1 MRGVFCTNMK
11 EKNNMQKIT
20 ISVMFLICIILIA
33 ILVILNYKNYN
44 QEKEKQ
50 DLQEKILSEIDFV
63 STSTIDA
70 MNKLNNISVVRYKIY
85 TETLNTNN
93 NSSSKGA
100 KQQTLEKNEIES
112 EGESTENESS
122 NAKSS
127 NSNNSTEPSN
137 GNSGEM
143 SSQSDKAATNKGSAS
158 SDSLSSNDNIN
169 PSEMKTNN
177 SLLEVAGGNIDWN
190 NIEYIYEN
198 IFTSIPIMTLDLE
211 KKNVDSNL
219 ISNLNI
225 ALNGIAQ
232 SIIGQDKNSCMINY
246 YNLYAYLNE
255 IVKDVVE
262 DDYTVNYYG
271 TITNVLNA
279 YALSNQENK
288 FKEMEESINKAI
300 NQFTNILKDDSIEYN
315 KKQNIKKID
324 LKLKQTKDSI
334 KLSDKNIF
342 YLQYKNVM
350 QDLITL

>member
-1 MRGVFCTNMK
+1 
-11 EKNNMQKIT
+11 
-20 ISVMFLICIILIA
+20 
-33 ILVILNYKNYN
+33 
-44 QEKEKQ
+44 
-50 DLQEKILSEIDFV
+50 
-63 STSTIDA
+63 
-70 MNKLNNISVVRYKIY
+70 
-85 TETLNTNN
+85 
-93 NSSSKGA
+93 
-100 KQQTLEKNEIES
+100 
-112 EGESTENESS
+112 
-122 NAKSS
+122 
-127 NSNNSTEPSN
+127 
-137 GNSGEM
+137 M

-198 IFTSIPIMTLDLE
+198 IFTSIPIMALDLE

-232 SIIGQDKNSCMINY
+232 SIIGQDKNSCIINY

-300 NQFTNILKDDSIEYN
+300 DQFTNILKDDSIEYN

>member
-1 MRGVFCTNMK
+1 MNMK
-11 EKNNMQKIT
+11 TKNNMQKII
-20 ISVMFLICIILIA
+20 ISIMFLICIILIA

-44 QEKEKQ
+44 KEKEKQ

-85 TETLNTNN
+85 TQTLNTNN

-100 KQQTLEKNEIES
+100 KQQTLEKNEIAN
-112 EGESTENESS
+112 EGESTEKGNTSS
-122 NAKSS
+122 SVKSS
-127 NSNNSTEPSN
+127 NLNNSTEPSN
-137 GNSGEM
+137 GNSGET
-143 SSQSDKAATNKGSAS
+143 SSESDKVATNKGSAS

-177 SLLEVAGGNIDWN
+177 SLLEVAGGDIDWD

-198 IFTSIPIMTLDLE
+198 IFTSIPIMALDLE

-232 SIIGQDKNSCMINY
+232 SIIGQDKNSCIINY

-279 YALSNQENK
+279 YALANQENK

-300 NQFTNILKDDSIEYN
+300 NQFANILKDDSIEYN

-324 LKLKQTKDSI
+324 LELKHTKDSI

>member
-127 NSNNSTEPSN
+127 NSNNSTESSN

-143 SSQSDKAATNKGSAS
+143 SSESDKVAKNKGSAS

-198 IFTSIPIMTLDLE
+198 IFTSIPIMALDLE

>member
-1 MRGVFCTNMK
+1 
-11 EKNNMQKIT
+11 MQKIT
-20 ISVMFLICIILIA
+20 ISIMFLICIILIA

-100 KQQTLEKNEIES
+100 KQQTLEKNEIEN
-112 EGESTENESS
+112 EGKSTENESS

-127 NSNNSTEPSN
+127 NSNNSTESSN

-158 SDSLSSNDNIN
+158 SDSLSSNDNIK

-198 IFTSIPIMTLDLE
+198 IFTSIPIIALDLE

-232 SIIGQDKNSCMINY
+232 SIIGQDKNSCIINY

-300 NQFTNILKDDSIEYN
+300 NQFNNILKDDSIEYN

>member
-1 MRGVFCTNMK
+1 MDMK
-11 EKNNMQKIT
+11 TKNNMQKII
-20 ISVMFLICIILIA
+20 ISIMFLICIILIV

-44 QEKEKQ
+44 QEKNKK
-50 DLQEKILSEIDFV
+50 DLQDKILSEIDFV

-93 NSSSKGA
+93 NNSSKGA

-112 EGESTENESS
+112 EGKSPEKENTLSS
-122 NAKSS
+122 KSS
-127 NSNNSTEPSN
+127 NNLNNSTDSSNENNGEP
-137 GNSGEM
+137 NSKA
-143 SSQSDKAATNKGSAS
+143 DKATASKGGSS

-177 SLLEVAGGNIDWN
+177 SLLEVAGGDIDWD

-198 IFTSIPIMTLDLE
+198 IFTSIPTMALDLE
-211 KKNVDSNL
+211 EKKVDANL
-219 ISNLNI
+219 ISNCNI
-225 ALNGIAQ
+225 ALNGVAQ
-232 SIIGQDKNSCMINY
+232 SIIGKDKNSCMINY
-246 YNLYAYLNE
+246 YNLYSYLNE
-255 IVKDVVE
+255 IVKNVAE
-262 DDYTVNYYG
+262 DDYTINYYG

-279 YALSNQENK
+279 YALANQENK
-288 FKEMEESINKAI
+288 FKEMEDSIDKAI
-300 NQFTNILKDDSIEYN
+300 NQFANILNDDSIEYN

-324 LKLKQTKDSI
+324 LELKHTKDSI

>member
-20 ISVMFLICIILIA
+20 ISIMFLICIILIA

-127 NSNNSTEPSN
+127 NPNNSTEPSN

-143 SSQSDKAATNKGSAS
+143 SSQSDKVATNKGSAS

>member
-1 MRGVFCTNMK
+1 MNMK
-11 EKNNMQKIT
+11 TKNNMQKII
-20 ISVMFLICIILIA
+20 ISMMFLICIILIA

-100 KQQTLEKNEIES
+100 KQQTLEKNEIEN
-112 EGESTENESS
+112 EGKSTENENESS

-127 NSNNSTEPSN
+127 NSNNSTESSN

-198 IFTSIPIMTLDLE
+198 IFTSIPIMALDLE

-232 SIIGQDKNSCMINY
+232 SIIGQDKNSCIINY

-300 NQFTNILKDDSIEYN
+300 DQFTNILKDDSIEYN

>member
-1 MRGVFCTNMK
+1 MK

-20 ISVMFLICIILIA
+20 ISIMFLICIILIA

-127 NSNNSTEPSN
+127 NPNNSTEPSN

-143 SSQSDKAATNKGSAS
+143 SSQSDKVATNKGSAS

-262 DDYTVNYYG
+262 DDYTINYYG

>member
-1 MRGVFCTNMK
+1 MK

-20 ISVMFLICIILIA
+20 ISIMFLICIILIA

-100 KQQTLEKNEIES
+100 KQQTLEKNEIEN

-127 NSNNSTEPSN
+127 NPNNSTEPSN

-143 SSQSDKAATNKGSAS
+143 SSESDKVATNKGSAS

-177 SLLEVAGGNIDWN
+177 SLLEAAGGNIDWN

-300 NQFTNILKDDSIEYN
+300 NQFTNILKDGSIEYN

>member
-1 MRGVFCTNMK
+1 MNMK
-11 EKNNMQKIT
+11 AKNNMQKII
-20 ISVMFLICIILIA
+20 ISIMFLICIILIT
-33 ILVILNYKNYN
+33 ILVVLNYKNYN
-44 QEKEKQ
+44 QEKAKK
-50 DLQEKILSEIDFV
+50 DLQDKILAEIDFI

-93 NSSSKGA
+93 NNSSKGA

-112 EGESTENESS
+112 EEESSEKENEPSS
-122 NAKSS
+122 SKSS
-127 NSNNSTEPSN
+127 NLNNSDNSADSSN
-137 GNSGEM
+137 ENSGEA
-143 SSQSDKAATNKGSAS
+143 SSKSGKTTENKGSTS

-177 SLLEVAGGNIDWN
+177 SLLEVAGGDIDWD

-198 IFTSIPIMTLDLE
+198 IFTSIPTMALDLE
-211 KKNVDSNL
+211 EKKVDANL
-219 ISNLNI
+219 ISNCNI
-225 ALNGIAQ
+225 ALNGVAQ

-255 IVKDVVE
+255 IVKNVAE
-262 DDYTVNYYG
+262 DYYTINYYG

-279 YALSNQENK
+279 YALANQENK
-288 FKEMEESINKAI
+288 FKEMEDSINKAI
-300 NQFTNILKDDSIEYN
+300 NQFANILNDDSIEYN

-324 LKLKQTKDSI
+324 LELKHTKDSI

-342 YLQYKNVM
+342 YLQYKNVI